1 MDDAIVIVVGIGVM
15 VLVPAIL
22 TFVLV
27 VGVVNL
33 VHRLATGRFFRW
45 FGRPVLIGFTI
56 YLAVCV
62 LFLYALFS
70 SPNAF
75 LITH

>member
-1 MDDAIVIVVGIGVM
+1 MEDVIVLVAM
-15 VLVPAIL
+15 LLVLATL
-22 TFVLV
+22 AFLLV
-27 VGVVNL
+27 VGVANL

-45 FGRPVLIGFTI
+45 FGRPVGIVFAI
-56 YLAVCV
+56 YLAACA
-62 LFLYALFS
+62 LCLYALFT